1 MREDLL
7 HYFERELTFIRRS
20 VSDFA
25 ERYPEVAG
33 RLMIEENRCE
43 DPHVERLIESF
54 AMLAAR
60 IQMRLSDDF
69 SDISEALLSV
79 LYPHYLSPIPS
90 MTIVQLNANPGQLPP
105 KGLRVEREASLY
117 SKLVKGVRC
126 RFRTAYPVTLWPV
139 EVESVELVTTTGLGG
154 SVPPTAKSALR
165 IALRS
170 QGKAN
175 FAEMGIDHLRFFLD
189 AESGVLHRLH
199 ELFLRDPQGIALR
212 SGEGGVVT
220 VLPPESIRPVGFG
233 SDEGMLEYPDESF
246 VGYRLLQEYFAFPDK
261 FMFAELVGLDR
272 HAARMSG
279 QRLDVFVLLSESVG
293 EIDIRVE
300 ANNLKLGCVP
310 AINLFK
316 HQADPI
322 RMTHASIEYP
332 VVPDARSP
340 DTFEV
345 YSISDVSSTAMG
357 SAEAVNYDPIYRM
370 RHGAKEG
377 EASAFWSLTRRQSI
391 RKGDNGTDV
400 SISLVDEKL
409 NPMVPPSEV
418 LHIEMLAS
426 NRDLPSRLA
435 FGDPNGDFEIAGYP
449 AVKSIRCLRSPS
461 TSLPPPAGASTR
473 WRIISHLALNH
484 LSMAGDEGE
493 DPDRALN
500 ALREILKLYDY
511 ADSPITRQRIS
522 GLTGL
527 KSRRTVRRVGRGA
540 ESGFARG
547 VEVELTFDPSQFT
560 GAGVF
565 VFASV
570 LEAFLGLYCSVNS
583 FSQTVARIARRE
595 GVLKRWPPRVGE
607 KQLL

>member
-1 MREDLL
+1 
-7 HYFERELTFIRRS
+7 
-20 VSDFA
+20 
-25 ERYPEVAG
+25 
-33 RLMIEENRCE
+33 
-43 DPHVERLIESF
+43 
-54 AMLAAR
+54 
-60 IQMRLSDDF
+60 
-69 SDISEALLSV
+69 
-79 LYPHYLSPIPS
+79 
-90 MTIVQLNANPGQLPP
+90 
-105 KGLRVEREASLY
+105 
-117 SKLVKGVRC
+117 
-126 RFRTAYPVTLWPV
+126 
-139 EVESVELVTTTGLGG
+139 
-154 SVPPTAKSALR
+154 
-165 IALRS
+165 
-170 QGKAN
+170 
-175 FAEMGIDHLRFFLD
+175 
-189 AESGVLHRLH
+189 
-199 ELFLRDPQGIALR
+199 
-212 SGEGGVVT
+212 
-220 VLPPESIRPVGFG
+220 
-233 SDEGMLEYPDESF
+233 
-246 VGYRLLQEYFAFPDK
+246 
-261 FMFAELVGLDR
+261 
-272 HAARMSG
+272 
-279 QRLDVFVLLSESVG
+279 
-293 EIDIRVE
+293 
-300 ANNLKLGCVP
+300 
-310 AINLFK
+310 
-316 HQADPI
+316 
-322 RMTHASIEYP
+322 
-332 VVPDARSP
+332 
-340 DTFEV
+340 
-345 YSISDVSSTAMG
+345 MG

-418 LHIEMLAS
+418 LHVEMLAS

-435 FGDPNGDFEIAGYP
+435 FGDPSGDFEIAGYP

-461 TSLPPPAGASTR
+461 TSFPPPAGASTR

-484 LSMAGDEGE
+484 LSVAGDEGG

-583 FSQTVARIARRE
+583 FNQTVARIARRE

>member
-1 MREDLL
+1 MREELL

-25 ERYPEVAG
+25 DRYPEVAG

-105 KGLRVEREASLY
+105 KGLQVERKASLY

-126 RFRTAYPVTLWPV
+126 RFRTTYPLTLWPV

-154 SVPPTAKSALR
+154 AVPPTAKSALR
-165 IALRS
+165 IGLRS
-170 QGKAN
+170 QGKAT
-175 FAEMGIDHLRFFLD
+175 FADMGLDHLRFFLD

-212 SGEGGVVT
+212 SAEGDAVT
-220 VLPPESIRPVGFG
+220 VLPPESVRPVGFA

-261 FMFAELVGLDR
+261 FMFVELADLDR
-272 HAARMSG
+272 HAAKMSG
-279 QRLDVFVLLSESVG
+279 QQLEVFVLLSESVG

-300 ANNLKLGCVP
+300 AKNLKLGCVP

-332 VVPDARSP
+332 VIPDVRSP

-345 YSISDVSSTAMG
+345 YSITDVSSTAMG
-357 SAEAVNYDPIYRM
+357 SAEAVTYDPIYRM

-377 EASAFWSLTRRQSI
+377 ETSAFWSLSRRQSI

-409 NPMVPPSEV
+409 DPLVPPSEV

-461 TSLPPPAGASTR
+461 ASLSPPAGAGTR

-484 LSMAGDEGE
+484 LSVTGDEGG

-500 ALREILKLYDY
+500 ALREILKLYDFS
-511 ADSPITRQRIS
+511 DSPITRQRIL

-527 KSRRTVRRVGRGA
+527 KSRRTVRRIGQGA

-560 GAGVF
+560 GTGVF

-583 FSQTVARIARRE
+583 FNQTVARIARRE